1 MIDHLTGDQWQ
12 QFERQGYL
20 RLGWLLNDADL
31 FKLQQRGDDIT
42 MGRADV
48 NYDRML
54 MQLDE
59 GKEDARRS
67 LPQSYRAQGRDA
79 ELPKNSAY
87 GAGF

>member
-54 MQLDE
+54 MQRDE

-67 LPQSYRAQGRDA
+67 LPQSLGQQGRDA
-79 ELPKNSAY
+79 ELPQNPAY
-87 GAGF
+87 GAGY